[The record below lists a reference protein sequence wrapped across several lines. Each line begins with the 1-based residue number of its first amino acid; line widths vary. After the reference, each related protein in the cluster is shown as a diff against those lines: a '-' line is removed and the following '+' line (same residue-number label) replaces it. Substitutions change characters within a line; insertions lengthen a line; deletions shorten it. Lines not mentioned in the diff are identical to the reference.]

1 MTGDAD
7 QLGEYL
13 ALDEDELLVLLGGE
27 LLGSGPGFGPS
38 EDDHRAGFARR
49 WLDSTLE
56 DLREL
61 LCGEIWESMRG
72 NRGTMIENAA
82 TIADALAAML
92 GHATANIVA
101 VILLRRGLDRLCEV
115 H

>member
-7 QLGEYL
+7 QLREYL
-13 ALDEDELLVLLGGE
+13 ALDEDDLLVLLGGE

-38 EDDHRAGFARR
+38 DDEHRSDFARR
-49 WLDSTLE
+49 WLESTL
-56 DLREL
+56 DDVRER
-61 LCGEIWESMRG
+61 LCGDIWESIRG
-72 NRGTMIENAA
+72 GLGTAMENAA

-92 GHATANIVA
+92 GRATANVVA

-115 H
+115 R